1 MIDESTLPHR
11 GDEIN
16 GYRASVSTALRP
28 RLLRFLLHDKN
39 LRTAYI
45 AQRRSR
51 LLTIP
56 GYDKISDTVMRPT
69 TTASSTSGTTSPAL

>member
-1 MIDESTLPHR
+1 MIDENTLPHR

-16 GYRASVSTALRP
+16 GYRASVSTGLRP
-28 RLLRFLLHDKN
+28 RLFRFLLHDTN

-56 GYDKISDTVMRPT
+56 GYGKMSDTAMRPT
-69 TTASSTSGTTSPAL
+69 TTASGTSGTTSLAL